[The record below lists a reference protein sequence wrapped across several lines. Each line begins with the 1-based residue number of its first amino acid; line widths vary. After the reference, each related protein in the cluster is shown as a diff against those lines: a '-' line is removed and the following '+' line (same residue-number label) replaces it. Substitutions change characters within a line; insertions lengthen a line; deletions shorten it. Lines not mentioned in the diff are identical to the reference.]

1 MSAIAAVTYLL
12 SILAITRASGNPT
25 DIASELS
32 GRCLADLRA
41 LAFKSL
47 EKLVEYF
54 ILACGSRRHD
64 DRSRRSTGRTT

>member
-12 SILAITRASGNPT
+12 SILAITRGNPT

-64 DRSRRSTGRTT
+64 DRSRRSTRRTT